1 MPAKH
6 FDMHAAMR
14 THLSQP
20 TGAAALEGQQGIS
33 FAISSVSTETD
44 VSSAIGCI
52 DTVKDVSAIAGR
64 DNGANTTPAITRTA
78 SSRRMAE
85 LLFTNVASHKLAA
98 TESPTLSLS

>member
-20 TGAAALEGQQGIS
+20 TGAAPLDGQQGMS
-33 FAISSVSTETD
+33 FAISSVSAEPD

-52 DTVKDVSAIAGR
+52 DTAKDASAIAGR

-85 LLFTNVASHKLAA
+85 LLFTNAASHREGT
-98 TESPTLSLS
+98 TESPALLSL

>member
-20 TGAAALEGQQGIS
+20 TGAAALDGQQGMS
-33 FAISSVSTETD
+33 FAISSVSAEPD
-44 VSSAIGCI
+44 VSSAISCI

-64 DNGANTTPAITRTA
+64 DNGANTTPAITRIA
-78 SSRRMAE
+78 SSRRMAG
-85 LLFTNVASHKLAA
+85 LLFTNVVSHRLAA
-98 TESPTLSLS
+98 TESQTSLSP

>member
-20 TGAAALEGQQGIS
+20 TGTAVPDGQQGMS
-33 FAISSVSTETD
+33 FAISSVSAEPD

-52 DTVKDVSAIAGR
+52 DMVKGVSAIAAR
-64 DNGANTTPAITRTA
+64 DNGANTTPAITKTA

-85 LLFTNVASHKLAA
+85 LLFTNVASHREAT
-98 TESPTLSLS
+98 TESPRLLSL